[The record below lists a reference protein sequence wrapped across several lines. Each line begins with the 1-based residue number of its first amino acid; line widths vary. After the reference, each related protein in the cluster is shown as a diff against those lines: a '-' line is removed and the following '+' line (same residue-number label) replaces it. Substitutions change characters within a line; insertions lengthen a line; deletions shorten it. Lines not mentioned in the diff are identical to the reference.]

1 MPYHAIPIINDR
13 IQEECPE
20 IITYI
25 NQLQNYLNEDVMVDL
40 NYRVDE
46 LKQKPKDVAKDFL
59 IKNQLIKE

>member
-1 MPYHAIPIINDR
+1 
-13 IQEECPE
+13 
-20 IITYI
+20 
-25 NQLQNYLNEDVMVDL
+25 MVDL